1 LLKLHH
7 INVYILTGGF
17 SRRFGSDKALAPIYN
32 HTFTE
37 ELYDKFSA
45 VSNNVSIVGKK
56 KYFEA
61 LPFIYDALDL
71 QCPLVGLYTA
81 LAHTDTRWN
90 FIVSV
95 DMPYITSDVIDA
107 LQKKI
112 NNNNIIIPSV
122 NEQLFPLFA
131 FYHQNSLPY
140 FEKAYSVKKY
150 KIMDV
155 ISSLNFTG
163 VNLSHYDIELT
174 NVNTRDQL
182 IELDKNSYV

>member
-1 LLKLHH
+1 M
-7 INVYILTGGF
+7 NGYILTGGL
-17 SRRFGSDKALAPIYN
+17 SRRFGSNKATYLIN
-32 HTFTE
+32 ETTFLDRIFKT
-37 ELYDKFSA
+37 LQSNFTNIFS
-45 VSNNVSIVGKK
+45 VGKK
-56 KYFEA
+56 PYSEKIE
-61 LPFIYDALDL
+61 FIPDFSDYQAAM
-71 QCPLVGLYTA
+71 VGVITA
-81 LAHTDTRWN
+81 LRHTSSPWN